1 MIKEVVAELRELVSG
16 RVAIADGILPPIV
29 FVAFNALFGVPVA
42 AATGI
47 GTAAAI
53 TAWRLWRGRP
63 IRFALAGLLGTLI
76 AALLALRSGA
86 ARDYFLPGIIS
97 GVVTTSVALISV
109 LVRRPLVGWASWIT
123 RGWPSGWFWHP
134 QVRPAYTRATLIWVG
149 FFATRTFLQ
158 WRLFVDGE
166 VEALGLVRVILGW
179 PGLLALLVVTYVLGR
194 KWLGELAG
202 PSVDEFESDA
212 RPPWQGQQAGF

>member
-1 MIKEVVAELRELVSG
+1 MASGSLAAALYMALAAFRSADRTELLLGRKVIKEVVAELRELVSG

-53 TAWRLWRGRP
+53 TAWRLWRGSRP

-97 GVVTTSVALISV
+97 GVVTTSVALIIGPGTAPHSWV
-109 LVRRPLVGWASWIT
+109 GRAGSPGGGRPAG
-123 RGWPSGWFWHP
+123 SGIHRC
-134 QVRPAYTRATLIWVG
+134 VRPTP
-149 FFATRTFLQ
+149 
-158 WRLFVDGE
+158 E
-166 VEALGLVRVILGW
+166 
-179 PGLLALLVVTYVLGR
+179 
-194 KWLGELAG
+194 
-202 PSVDEFESDA
+202 
-212 RPPWQGQQAGF
+212 PP